1 MKGIVITVVAIVST
15 ILCGCSPKTVYVPV
29 ESVRTEYKDR
39 NMSQFVTDTVHDIR
53 FVWVKGDTV
62 HDIRER
68 EHVRLVSVHDTCLFE
83 RIDTI
88 RVPYPVERQLTRW
101 EKTKMDYG
109 GEKWNVSLR
118 WVQRLCKENWIKG
131 AMNTTVFGLY
141 R

>member
-88 RVPYPVERQLTRW
+88 RVPYPVERELTRW

-109 GEKWNVSLR
+109 GEAIIVLIVVITASVIWL
-118 WVQRLCKENWIKG
+118 IKK
-131 AMNTTVFGLY
+131 F
-141 R
+141 RK